1 MGGAPA
7 GLAGIVAALVLGW
20 LVARWLLGGAWAGPR
35 WSSTLIQIS
44 LGTLFGPGIVSLA
57 CFLLLAA
64 GIANSAT
71 VWGAQ
76 AVLIAG
82 AGALAFRPGQRKAPL
97 SAPTGSWPWNWVLVI
112 AVALGLAALLAAF
125 YATSSVNFDGDWDAF
140 SIWNVRARYLAGGEA
155 TWRRAFGAE
164 VGGRMVGA
172 SHPGYPLLLSA
183 FVAAEWIAG
192 GAVTSAVNIAASLLF
207 ALAVLGALVSSI
219 GLRRGTALG
228 LLAGLAFL
236 STDTFVAQAPGQYAD
251 LPAALCFLASLVLW
265 ESAVS
270 SHSKRLF
277 AAAGF
282 AAGLAP
288 WTKNEGW
295 PFLIAFLAVAIWRAR
310 GAALWTVVGS
320 LPGVVATIA
329 MKVWLV
335 TGTEAMFPT
344 TGRQAVSFLAQPAR
358 WWAIAQAFA
367 HGLWQL
373 GALPWAHPILLVAAV
388 VFVAGV
394 IPRPERATRAWLLI
408 PIAAVFAADYGIFV
422 LSTADLTWHL
432 GTSVDR
438 LILQMWPSLLFV
450 AFLML
455 QPLEDVKPNTGASAA
470 RGSRARPGHGAK
482 VAADKAVSPRTR
494 A

>member
-1 MGGAPA
+1 MAGAPA
-7 GLAGIVAALVLGW
+7 GLAGVVAALVLGW

-35 WSSTLIQIS
+35 WSSTLIEIS

-64 GIANSAT
+64 GVANSAT
-71 VWGAQ
+71 IWGAQ

-82 AGALAFRPGQRKAPL
+82 AGALAFSRGPRQPHL

-155 TWRRAFGAE
+155 TWRRAFGAQ
-164 VGGRMVGA
+164 VGGRLVGA

-183 FVAAEWIAG
+183 FVAAQWIAG

-207 ALAVLGALVSSI
+207 ALAVLGVLVSSI

-236 STDTFVAQAPGQYAD
+236 ATDTFVAQAPGQYAD
-251 LPAALCFLASLVLW
+251 LPMALCFLASLVLW
-265 ESAVS
+265 ESAS
-270 SHSKRLF
+270 SLESRLESKSGSKRLF

-295 PFLIAFLAVAIWRAR
+295 PFLLAFLAVAIWRAR
-310 GAALWTVVGS
+310 GVALWAILGS
-320 LPGVVATIA
+320 LPGVSATLAI
-329 MKVWLV
+329 KLWLGM
-335 TGTEAMFPT
+335 GTEAMFPAT
-344 TGRQAVSFLAQPAR
+344 VRQAVSFLAQPAR
-358 WWAIAQAFA
+358 WWAIALAFA
-367 HGLWQL
+367 RGLWQL

-388 VFVAGV
+388 AFVAGV
-394 IPRPERATRAWLLI
+394 IPRPERAFRAWLLI
-408 PIAAVFAADYGIFV
+408 PIAAVFAADYGVFV
-422 LSTADLTWHL
+422 LTTADLNWHL

-438 LILQMWPSLLFV
+438 LILQMWPALLFV

-455 QPLEDVKPNTGASAA
+455 QPLEDVKPDTSASPA
-470 RGSRARPGHGAK
+470 RGSRARPHK
-482 VAADKAVSPRTR
+482 KASST
-494 A
+494 